1 MSEQSSKAS
10 ATEKRRRRFLVLL
23 LAAATFLLA
32 LLIQPLAGS
41 LLTAAVLAGVFYPLQ
56 TRISRRFH
64 DKPSLAAGLLVFL
77 VVIAVVGPIF
87 GLSAFVVD
95 EGAKGVRFV
104 SDTVQSEGVTGL
116 IERLP
121 KAARDPAHD
130 VVHAIEQRLG
140 SDVGKTMTEQVQKQ
154 GAGAAAAVGRAIS
167 ATWQFV
173 FNATMMLIALFFLLV
188 QGAELVAWL
197 DSVMPL
203 APGQTRELLYEF
215 KTTSYAVVV
224 ATLVTAAAQAA
235 AAFVGFLISQVP
247 HPFFFA
253 TITFFGAFIPA
264 IGAATFSLLAALILL
279 VTGHPYW
286 ALFLAI
292 WSVTVV
298 ALIDNVVKPIVAK
311 GSMNMPGAVVFFA
324 LIGGLGAFGPIGLML
339 GPLVVAFFVAVLRIY
354 RRDVTGERERAIVMS
369 DTARSPQQAEPGV

>member
-1 MSEQSSKAS
+1 MSEKQTSKLS
-10 ATEKRRRRFLVLL
+10 ENEKTRRRFLVLL
-23 LAAATFLLA
+23 LAAATVLLA
-32 LLIQPLAGS
+32 TLIQPLAGS

-56 TRISRRFH
+56 KRLSKRLRNS
-64 DKPSLAAGLLVFL
+64 PVLAAGLLVFL

-95 EGAKGVRFV
+95 EGSKGVKFV
-104 SDTVQSEGVTGL
+104 SDTVQSEGVNGL
-116 IERLP
+116 IEHLP
-121 KAARDPAHD
+121 EAARGPAHRLAHEID
-130 VVHAIEQRLG
+130 QRLG
-140 SDVGKTMTEQVQKQ
+140 EDFGKTVTEQVQQQ

-173 FNATMMLIALFFLLV
+173 FSATMMLIALFFFLV

-197 DSVMPL
+197 DSVLPL
-203 APGQTRELLYEF
+203 AEGQTRELLYEF
-215 KTTSYAVVV
+215 KQVSYAVVV
-224 ATLVTAAAQAA
+224 ATVVTAAAQAA
-235 AAFVGFLISQVP
+235 AALVGFLIAQVP
-247 HPFFFA
+247 HPIFFA

-298 ALIDNVVKPIVAK
+298 ALIDNIVKPVLAK

-339 GPLVVAFFVAVLRIY
+339 GPLVVAFFVALLRIY
-354 RRDVTGERERAIVMS
+354 RRDVSGERERSIIA
-369 DTARSPQQAEPGV
+369 AK